1 MLVLF
6 KSAFKLKDPLIPVYQ
21 CGKIRKQVMM
31 GTKLRVGNGGTERF
45 IRDRR
50 SLEVQCLT
58 KLRKKV

>member
-1 MLVLF
+1 
-6 KSAFKLKDPLIPVYQ
+6 
-21 CGKIRKQVMM
+21 MM